1 MPVFGTALRRA
12 SAFLSACALAVTFQ
26 FGTAFAGPGH
36 DHGPEPA
43 QAATS
48 ASPRLSA
55 SSEQFEFVG
64 IVEGEVL
71 VIYLDRFA
79 TNEPVTDAV
88 LEVSVNGAPLKAEP
102 QPGGTYE
109 VASPLLKQPGTLDIV
124 ADIRAGDVSDLL
136 VGSLTIP
143 GPADAAAAQPQG
155 WRGVMT
161 RLRQELSSVR
171 PTLLVAGTPLLIG
184 LLIGIGLRSRP
195 KLALGIS
202 ALAFLVM
209 ATTLSLAHE
218 GHDHGPPPASTQGNA
233 PHRRPDGSIF
243 LPKPTQRLLEVR
255 TAIVEPREAI
265 RTVRFAGR
273 IIANPN
279 RSGLVQGTIGG
290 RIKTPQQGLPRLGQR
305 VRAGEVL
312 AFVQPSFLP
321 VDAATLQQTEG
332 DLDQQIDLYRSRLER
347 QRVLVERN
355 AMPRQSLEE
364 TEIQLRG
371 LERRRAELRQ
381 SKVVP
386 EPLAAPVDGV
396 VAEVRAAIGQV
407 VSPSDVLFQIID
419 PRSLWVEALVFDQ
432 VNPADIRK
440 ASARLPDGQV
450 IELKL
455 VGRSRS
461 LQQQSTLLQ
470 FEIENPPAALDLGT
484 PVSVIAET
492 GQAVTGIVLP
502 RASVTQAPN
511 GQSVVFRHSDAE
523 VFVPRPVRTEPLD
536 AERVL
541 ITGGIDRGE
550 RIVTEGAPLIN
561 QVR

>member
-1 MPVFGTALRRA
+1 MPLSGTASRLLRILGAIA
-12 SAFLSACALAVTFQ
+12 SLTLFVPGGAM
-26 FGTAFAGPGH
+26 AGPGH
-36 DHGPEPA
+36 DHGPEAAPA
-43 QAATS
+43 AAAA
-48 ASPRLSA
+48 ASPRIVATSD
-55 SSEQFEFVG
+55 QFELVG

-79 TNEPVTDAV
+79 SNEPLTDATI
-88 LEVSVNGAPLKAEP
+88 EVTINGTAHKAEA
-102 QPGGTYE
+102 QSNGTYE
-109 VASPLLKQPGTLDIV
+109 VTTPALKQPGNIEVV
-124 ADIRAGDVSDLL
+124 ADIRHGDATDLL

-143 GPADAAAAQPQG
+143 SPAAATAARASG
-155 WRGVMT
+155 WRGIVA
-161 RLRQELSSVR
+161 RAQQEVSAVR
-171 PTLLVAGTPLLIG
+171 PTMLVAGAPLLLGLLIG
-184 LLIGIGLRSRP
+184 LGFRSRP
-195 KLALGIS
+195 KLVIGIS
-202 ALAFLVM
+202 AIAFLVM
-209 ATTLSLAHE
+209 ATTLSFAHE
-218 GHDHGPPPASTQGNA
+218 GHDHGGSPASTQGNA

-255 TAIVEPREAI
+255 TEIVAPQEASP
-265 RTVRFAGR
+265 TVRFAGR

-279 RSGLVQGTIGG
+279 RSGQVQGTIGG
-290 RIKTPQQGLPRLGQR
+290 RISTAGNGLPRLGQN

-332 DLDQQIDLYRSRLER
+332 DLEQQIALYRSRLER

-371 LERRRAELRQ
+371 LERRRTELRQ

-386 EPLAAPVDGV
+386 EPLTAPVDGV
-396 VAEVRAAIGQV
+396 VAEVRVSIGQV
-407 VSPSDVLFQIID
+407 VSPADILFQVID

-432 VNPADIRK
+432 INPGDIRT
-440 ASARLPDGQV
+440 ATARLPDGQV
-450 IELKL
+450 LALKL

-470 FEIENPPAALDLGT
+470 FEIENAPSSLDIGT
-484 PVSVIAET
+484 PISVIAET
-492 GQAVTGIVLP
+492 GRKLTSIVLP

-511 GQSVVFRHSDAE
+511 GQSVVFQHRDAE
-523 VFVPRPVRTEPLD
+523 VFVPRPVRMEALD

-541 ITGGIDRGE
+541 ITGGIEPGE
-550 RIVTEGAPLIN
+550 RIVIRSAPLIN